1 LKLLRIQHTFNT
13 KVGNEFIRGVSGGER
28 KRVSIVEAMATRGS
42 VYCWDNPTR
51 GLDASTALQYTKA
64 LRDMTTIFG
73 LSTIVTIYQAGNGI
87 YDLFDKVLVLDEGK
101 QIYYGPLKAAKPF
114 MEDLAFVCA
123 DGANVADF
131 LTGVT
136 VPTERRIRPNCEAK
150 FPRTAEAILAEYQAS
165 TIKKDMMAE
174 YEYPTTQEAKSN
186 TEEFVQAIKDEKH
199 DSKLMGSLPVTVG
212 FTNQVKVAT
221 IRQYQIIR
229 GDLRVVIVKQVSNLV
244 QALSA
249 GSLFYNTS
257 TDTSG
262 LFLRSGALFLAL
274 LFNSLLAQS
283 EVTDSFFGRPVL
295 AKQKGFALYHPAA
308 FVIAQVIADIPIFL
322 LQVTVFS
329 LILYFLVGLTVSA
342 SAFFIFWFILFTT
355 IMTMTG
361 LFRTIGAAFP
371 TFDAASK
378 LSGLAVIAVL
388 LYNGYMIRKPDMHP
402 WFVWIYWINPLS
414 YAYNAL
420 LSNEFHDK
428 LLSCVGPNLVPNGPG
443 YGSSANQACTGV
455 RGARLGATSLTGE
468 EYLDSLKYSHSDLA
482 RNIGIVWCFWFLY
495 LVVTIV
501 FTSRWA
507 ETAPRS
513 GQLLVPRKLTKKPVR
528 SSPQDEEARGNDE
541 KINISSSS
549 SNIKNAPPPDT
560 SLIQNT

>member
-1 LKLLRIQHTFNT
+1 
-13 KVGNEFIRGVSGGER
+13 
-28 KRVSIVEAMATRGS
+28 
-42 VYCWDNPTR
+42 
-51 GLDASTALQYTKA
+51 
-64 LRDMTTIFG
+64 
-73 LSTIVTIYQAGNGI
+73 
-87 YDLFDKVLVLDEGK
+87 
-101 QIYYGPLKAAKPF
+101 
-114 MEDLAFVCA
+114 
-123 DGANVADF
+123 
-131 LTGVT
+131 
-136 VPTERRIRPNCEAK
+136 
-150 FPRTAEAILAEYQAS
+150 
-165 TIKKDMMAE
+165 MMAE

-186 TEEFVQAIKDEKH
+186 TEEFIQAIKDEKH

-212 FTNQVKVAT
+212 FTNQVKAAT

-308 FVIAQVIADIPIFL
+308 FVIAQIITDIPIFL

-342 SAFFIFWFILFTT
+342 SAFFIFWFTLFTT

-378 LSGLAVIAVL
+378 LSGLAVNAVL

-402 WFVWIYWINPLS
+402 WFVW
-414 YAYNAL
+414 
-420 LSNEFHDK
+420 
-428 LLSCVGPNLVPNGPG
+428 
-443 YGSSANQACTGV
+443 
-455 RGARLGATSLTGE
+455 
-468 EYLDSLKYSHSDLA
+468 
-482 RNIGIVWCFWFLY
+482 
-495 LVVTIV
+495 
-501 FTSRWA
+501 
-507 ETAPRS
+507 
-513 GQLLVPRKLTKKPVR
+513 
-528 SSPQDEEARGNDE
+528 
-541 KINISSSS
+541 
-549 SNIKNAPPPDT
+549 
-560 SLIQNT
+560 